1 MESNHQASLSVKFI
15 VVGGS
20 ISGLSCGYVL
30 WRAGHEVVILEK
42 MDGKT
47 KTGGSIRSP
56 PNMTRIISEWPGM
69 EDLLQRATHCSG
81 ISFRR
86 ADTSEPV
93 GVMKF
98 HEQIMSE
105 LEADFLV
112 LQHDDL
118 WSYLTSLC
126 LAAGAVIRY
135 DCKVV
140 DVKTVDGSAIV
151 TLEDGSSLDGDIIIG
166 ADGHNS
172 LVRAI
177 ILSRGWD
184 SPAERANISIPAEVV
199 GENQD
204 LKSLCNCNEV
214 SRPVFS
220 NAEIFNFSIC
230 SPTSLEVEGDNWDAS
245 RPAKK
250 LPFDLSGYDPRLQN
264 LIHLGNSCPPT
275 VHQVFVRLDAD
286 VLLLTS
292 RSRYTAI
299 EDAATLGRLF
309 SRLSNRNQIPLL
321 LNAYQEI
328 KHSRTSATQD
338 SEYQSLIQISLASG
352 ILREARDTALKA
364 TLNQVFEDFLHCGE
378 SDMLVQA
385 WEQYLVLFSHNAVEE
400 VDNWWSM
407 WGSVVEMA

>member
-1 MESNHQASLSVKFI
+1 
-15 VVGGS
+15 
-20 ISGLSCGYVL
+20 
-30 WRAGHEVVILEK
+30 
-42 MDGKT
+42 
-47 KTGGSIRSP
+47 
-56 PNMTRIISEWPGM
+56 
-69 EDLLQRATHCSG
+69 
-81 ISFRR
+81 
-86 ADTSEPV
+86 
-93 GVMKF
+93 
-98 HEQIMSE
+98 MSE

-151 TLEDGSSLDGDIIIG
+151 TLEDGALWTIIG

-177 ILSRGWD
+177 V
-184 SPAERANISIPAEVV
+184 AEEDLQTIHTVTGKGKYSIPAEVV
-199 GENQD
+199 RENQD
-204 LKSLCNCNEV
+204 LKSLCNCNE
-214 SRPVFS
+214 S
-220 NAEIFNFSIC
+220 NAEIVNFSIC
-230 SPTSLEVEGDNWDAS
+230 SPTSLEVEGDNWMQVV
-245 RPAKK
+245 
-250 LPFDLSGYDPRLQN
+250 LQKSCH
-264 LIHLGNSCPPT
+264 LIYLVMTHGNSCPPT
-275 VHQVFVRLDAD
+275 VHQVFEQDELVGLDGVA
-286 VLLLTS
+286 VLVGDAAHSVL
-292 RSRYTAI
+292 I

-328 KHSRTSATQD
+328 RHSRTSATQD

-385 WEQYLVLFSHNAVEE
+385 
-400 VDNWWSM
+400 
-407 WGSVVEMA
+407 